1 MSESKPEEK
10 SPKGFFAR
18 NKCLVFGLTA
28 LLVLTG
34 AILVVVFL
42 VVLPHR
48 SSTGPRLPVLTT
60 EGLVTKPDLSRMPSN
75 LGSFNDDTLANSY
88 SVKLSEEFP
97 LGEKKIRGVN
107 LGGWLVPEPFIVPS
121 LYKPYV
127 ESHNIT
133 DEWGLC
139 EAAGKVRC
147 TQLLTRHYESWVTED
162 EIKELADAG
171 INHVRIPI
179 GYWAIDVSDDEPF
192 VYGAWEYLLRG
203 IQWCRKYGLRV
214 MIDFH
219 AAPGSQNGWNH
230 SGRFGQI
237 RFLNQT
243 NPDSA
248 ANVERFLDIL
258 EDAVR
263 FFSEPEWRN
272 VVTQIG
278 VLNEPALM
286 ITQNQRGALDFYKTA
301 YSRINKINS
310 KVLAVFHDGFLN
322 PVNWE
327 GKIPK
332 EKYPN
337 AILDVH
343 NYIIFDNNLIV
354 KSKDE
359 INNFPCTSWVNQ
371 MSQSTKKFGNTM
383 CGEFSVASN
392 DCGPWLNGINLGA
405 RYDGTFAT
413 DRPTCPNCTC
423 KGVDDY
429 TKFDK
434 TYKEFLLRFAEKQ
447 MDAFERGIG
456 WFFWNFKT
464 EDAINP
470 HWDYLLG
477 LKHGWIPK
485 DAGKRTHSC
494 PSNYPLN

>member
-1 MSESKPEEK
+1 MEDSRQGTSEPRSFLKRRK
-10 SPKGFFAR
+10 W
-18 NKCLVFGLTA
+18 LVIGIAAVLLVA
-28 LLVLTG
+28 LVVLLVL
-34 AILVVVFL
+34 FL
-42 VVLPHR
+42 VVFPRQSSIKLPI
-48 SSTGPRLPVLTT
+48 LTP
-60 EGLVTKPDLSRMPSN
+60 EGLAMKPDLSRTPSG
-75 LGSFNDDTLANSY
+75 LGSFSDGAKANSY
-88 SVKLSEEFP
+88 SVKLGEDFP
-97 LGEKKIRGVN
+97 LDKKKIRGVN

-237 RFLNQT
+237 RFLNKT
-243 NPDSA
+243 DPGSP
-248 ANVERFLDIL
+248 ANVDRFLNIV
-258 EDAVR
+258 EDTVR
-263 FFSEPEWRN
+263 FFGKPEWRN

-278 VLNEPALM
+278 VLNEPAIM
-286 ITQNQRGALDFYKTA
+286 NTENQDGTLEFYKTA
-301 YSRINKINS
+301 YKRIQEINP
-310 KVLAVFHDGFLN
+310 KVLSIFHDGFLSAAK
-322 PVNWE
+322 WE
-327 GKIPK
+327 GTMPK

-337 AILDVH
+337 AALDVH
-343 NYIIFDNNLIV
+343 NYIIFDSDLIV

-359 INNFPCTSWVNQ
+359 INNFPCTAWVNQ
-371 MSQSTKKFGNTM
+371 TAQSTKNFGNTM

-392 DCGPWLNGINLGA
+392 DCGPWLNGIGLGA
-405 RYDGTFAT
+405 RYDGTYEAKK
-413 DRPTCPNCTC
+413 PAYPECTC
-423 KGVDDY
+423 KDVDDY

-464 EDAINP
+464 ENGVNP

-485 DAGKRTHSC
+485 DAGKRSNSC
-494 PSNYPLN
+494 PSNE